1 MSQVGIYDIATQ
13 TWYTQNTTSPPSI
26 ALALGCS
33 VVASAS
39 DGSSHNIYVYGG
51 MNGLTMTEPAYDSV
65 WVLSLP
71 TFTWKQ
77 ISQGN
82 ETHGRFGH
90 DCVKPYDD
98 QMLVIGGQGNVAGSP
113 TGQCIAGNSGGGIIQ
128 GFNLSTGVWM
138 DSYSPEVYSKYQVP
152 AGIFGD
158 IGGDGNGGAKERA
171 PFNGNEWST
180 PELAALFSTSYDTS
194 KIKSYTPYTLTE
206 PGPNNTRPSVTPT
219 DPGNNNG
226 GGGGLPKWVA
236 PVLGVVLG
244 LIFITAVVLGCLLYR
259 RRKHWKSSNHS
270 VTDGTSEVNRGRIL
284 SWVKGSAGDPKSP
297 TTLSATASDYNG
309 SGTDLTSH
317 GRSRAFSATS
327 QGSTVGGRATSPL
340 SHEEPVEAGSEMVH
354 EMPDTSRIQELSDTG
369 TGMSY
374 VHTGPATPKSALAR
388 NTSNATSN
396 GEFLSPSTEGTGTW
410 ASNANTGTGTWDAMS
425 SLVSPSTPRPDSPT
439 EGSGGVFGQRGNP
452 NRRTEMSEV
461 SRDGAYEGVGGT
473 HMSISP
479 PTPKR
484 EGSDYLSARSVTP
497 QTGKR
502 KSAFGEHFDEK
513 S

>member
-1 MSQVGIYDIATQ
+1 MSQVGIYDIASK
-13 TWYTQNTTSPPSI
+13 TWYTQNTTAPPST
-26 ALALGCS
+26 AVALGCS

-39 DGSSHNIYVYGG
+39 DGSSHNIYIYGG
-51 MNGLTMTEPAYDSV
+51 MSGWSLTEPAYDAV

-82 ETHGRFGH
+82 ETHGRYGH
-90 DCVKPYDD
+90 KCVKPYGD
-98 QMLVIGGQGNVAGSP
+98 QMLVIGGQRSSGA
-113 TGQCIAGNSGGGIIQ
+113 TGIATCLTGDKGGGIIQ
-128 GFNLSTGVWM
+128 GFNLSSGVWM
-138 DSYSPEVYSKYQVP
+138 DRYSPEVFSEYQVP

-171 PFNGNEWST
+171 PFNGNEWNT

-194 KIKSYTPYTLTE
+194 KIKSYAPYTLAE
-206 PGPNNTRPSVTPT
+206 SGADKTRPSVAPT
-219 DPGNNNG
+219 GPSNSSG

-244 LIFITAVVLGCLLYR
+244 LIAITAVVLGCLLYR
-259 RRKHWKSSNHS
+259 RRKHWKHSNHS

-284 SWVKGSAGDPKSP
+284 SWVKGSAGDPKLP
-297 TTLSATASDYNG
+297 NTLSATASDYNG
-309 SGTDLTSH
+309 SGTDLTSQ

-354 EMPDTSRIQELSDTG
+354 EMPDTSRIQELAASG
-369 TGMSY
+369 TGMAY
-374 VHTGPATPKSALAR
+374 VHAGPATPKSALAR

-396 GEFLSPSTEGTGTW
+396 GEFLSSSTEGAGTW
-410 ASNANTGTGTWDAMS
+410 ASHANTGTSTWDAMS
-425 SLVSPSTPRPDSPT
+425 PLVSPSTPRPDSPT
-439 EGSGGVFGQRGNP
+439 EGPAGAFRERGIP

-473 HMSISP
+473 HISISP

-497 QTGKR
+497 QTGRR